1 MHACLL
7 TNLKGC
13 QDCQYLLCSKCS
25 NICHSCQVSSVLP
38 LTPNF
43 SNDSFLLVHGT
54 GDGELSAS
62 LSYWMGGN
70 PVMVCIQLN
79 AGW

>member
-7 TNLKGC
+7 TYLKDF
-13 QDCQYLLCSKCS
+13 QDCQYLLCSKYT
-25 NICHSCQVSSVLP
+25 NIYHSCQVSSVLP

-54 GDGELSAS
+54 GDGELRGFNK
-62 LSYWMGGN
+62 Y
-70 PVMVCIQLN
+70 IF
-79 AGW
+79 